1 MTLPHFPYQYKEE
14 DVKGDVVDN
23 LIILFQRVL
32 RTLEG
37 TTSTIAF
44 RHKHFQMDTRP
55 FQCLVAKNTI
65 SRVCIYTWKNQ
76 ISQRDK

>member
-1 MTLPHFPYQYKEE
+1 MTLFHFPYQYKGE

-32 RTLEG
+32 RILEG
-37 TTSTIAF
+37 ATGTIAF

-55 FQCLVAKNTI
+55 FQRLVAKNTI
-65 SRVCIYTWKNQ
+65 SWVCIYTWKNK
-76 ISQRDK
+76 INQRDE